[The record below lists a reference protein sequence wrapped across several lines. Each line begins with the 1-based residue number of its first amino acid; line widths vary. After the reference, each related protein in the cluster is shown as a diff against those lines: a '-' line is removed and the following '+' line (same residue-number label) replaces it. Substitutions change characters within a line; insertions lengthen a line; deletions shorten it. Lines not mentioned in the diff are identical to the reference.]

1 MNNRIFRL
9 ALCTLLL
16 AGGAQTV
23 TAQSLKQIGKAL
35 NKSVEALDKA
45 NKSLEKATKNS
56 KAKDKGQ
63 QKKETTVKNEQEYE
77 VEEYSEEDDYEA
89 QERKEKEKHFKG
101 HISNMYNLLLE
112 KDRTHS
118 NEDLLAKK
126 FANFKKTSA
135 TKEIIVDNISSILL
149 GYFHDGRAFI
159 RTGSNGVICID
170 TKGNI
175 VKKWGRD
182 ELVSV
187 VSFSSD
193 GYNYPKFDSGRFILL
208 EYEKKFNKFGTAVI
222 YDKKFKEI
230 KRIPQVSIVSH
241 FQDGVAIIHQKKD
254 KLTQNVYIDINGNEV
269 FPKVSAYVNQKGILM
284 LGWSNCPTRDGLAAF
299 AIPDGLFD
307 NAVWGFR
314 DDKGNVVVEPKY
326 IRVQDFSNGL
336 AAVQTV
342 VDGVKKWGF
351 IDRQGKMVIAPKYTI
366 EPSQFD
372 VCGLAMVI
380 NKNGLK
386 SFIDKTGKTVGDT
399 HRDITPFCNGRAIYR
414 EFNDPNVEKGGTWAT
429 HGSNEFTYLIDSH
442 FNIIATLGEDIG
454 ISFSSDSGTDI
465 FQKGFNFLDYYKFER
480 RAAYDNG
487 SFFVNGQIYLSLPQS
502 EAARSGL
509 LSENGDILIGGL
521 TGFFSEGLAPVNN
534 SHELDRNKNYA
545 GYVNQ
550 KGEWV
555 IQFKENDF

>member
-16 AGGAQTV
+16 AGGAQAV
-23 TAQSLKQIGKAL
+23 SAQSLKQIGKAL
-35 NKSVEALDKA
+35 NKGVEALDKA
-45 NKSLEKATKNS
+45 NKGLEKATKNNKE
-56 KAKDKGQ
+56 KAKSQ
-63 QKKETTVKNEQEYE
+63 QKKETTVKKEKEYD
-77 VEEYSEEDDYEA
+77 VDEYSEEDDYEA
-89 QERKEKEKHFKG
+89 QQRKEKEKHLKG

-118 NEDLLAKK
+118 NEDVLAKN

-135 TKEIIVDNISSILL
+135 TKEIIVDHLSSILL

-159 RTGSNGVICID
+159 RIRSNGVICID

-175 VKKWGRD
+175 VKKWGAD

-187 VSFSSD
+187 VSLSAED
-193 GYNYPKFDSGRFILL
+193 YNYPKFDSGRVILM
-208 EYEKKFNKFGTAVI
+208 EYEKKYNSLGTAVI
-222 YDKKFKEI
+222 YDKNFKEI
-230 KRIPQVSIVSH
+230 KRIPQVSYASQ
-241 FQDGVAIIHQKKD
+241 FQDGVAIINQKKD
-254 KLTQNVYIDINGNEV
+254 RITQNVYIDINGNEV
-269 FPKVSAYVNQKGILM
+269 FPKVSAYANQKGKLM
-284 LGWSNCPTRDGLAAF
+284 TGWSNRPTCDGLAAF
-299 AIPDGLFD
+299 GIPDGLID
-307 NAVWGFR
+307 NAIWGFR
-314 DDKGNVVVEPKY
+314 DDKGNVIVEPKY

-351 IDRQGKMVIAPKYTI
+351 INRQGKMVIAPKYTI

-372 VCGLAMVI
+372 VCGLAMVT
-380 NKNGLK
+380 NKDGLH

-399 HRDITPFCNGRAIYR
+399 YGDITPFCNGRAIYR
-414 EFNDPNVEKGGTWAT
+414 EYQDPDVEKNGKWAT
-429 HGSNEFTYLIDSH
+429 HGDNEFTYLIDSH

-454 ISFSSDSGTDI
+454 IRFSSDNGMD
-465 FQKGFNFLDYYKFER
+465 FFNKGFNYLDYYKFER
-480 RAAYDNG
+480 YANYDND
-487 SFFVNGQIYLSLPQS
+487 SFFINGQIYLRLPQS
-502 EAARSGL
+502 NSRSGL

-521 TGFFSEGLAPVNN
+521 TGFFSDGLAPVNHSN
-534 SHELDRNKNYA
+534 GFDRNKLYA